1 MPSKTQIK
9 GIFSK
14 LTSKFN
20 TFFTLCK
27 ENFSKKIEQLMV
39 SIRGYGD
46 YYGNTTTFI
55 ANL

>member
-14 LTSKFN
+14 LTSKSN